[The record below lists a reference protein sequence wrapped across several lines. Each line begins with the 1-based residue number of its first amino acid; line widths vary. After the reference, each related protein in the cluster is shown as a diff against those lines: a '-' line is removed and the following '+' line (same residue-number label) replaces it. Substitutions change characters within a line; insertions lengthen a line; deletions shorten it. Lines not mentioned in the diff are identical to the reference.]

1 MTSPRYLTKS
11 RFRLAIDCPTKL
23 FYTRKKDEYADK
35 SLDDDFLKALAKGGI
50 QVGELA
56 KHYYPGGTDIT
67 TMDHEEAI
75 KQTQEL
81 IMQESV
87 ILYEPAFRFE
97 NLFIRVDVLVKQGN
111 NIKLIEV
118 KAKSFGEE
126 TEFIGK
132 RGGIISKWKPYL
144 YDVAFQKYVL
154 QKSHPELKVTAYL
167 MLADKSKT
175 ATVDEL
181 FGKFLIK
188 TKSDGSICIEVTDP
202 SNLGDKILTTEN
214 VDDIAD
220 LIINGKEDYQR
231 ASLPFPEY
239 VKALSDAYFHDKRI
253 LERINSA
260 CKKCQFRL
268 SEPVEDGLKSG
279 FHECLQQMAN
289 AKEED
294 LQRPTIF
301 DVWYSRSDKVL
312 RNGVYFQDQL
322 SADDLAK
329 PKEGLDYLDMHQ
341 RQLLQVNYAQ
351 SKENKPYIDKAGL
364 AREIENLQF
373 PLNFIDFETTM
384 VPIPFFKGNRPY
396 EQIAYQFSHHTMEE
410 NGKINHEEQYLHAI
424 PGEFPNF
431 HFVRELKKS
440 LEKNNG
446 AIFRYA
452 DHENNI
458 LNAVYR
464 QLDGSCEPDKEE
476 LKDWISTI
484 TSRSSDGHIGERNMI
499 DQLEWV
505 KKYYWHPLMG
515 GSNSIKAVLPVSLT
529 DSDYLR
535 TKYSQPIYGT
545 DVIFSHNLTNH
556 IWIKEEDGQVVSPYK
571 QLPKLFQK
579 WDRDLIDTLL
589 QDGDNLQDGGAAMT
603 AYNYMQ
609 FRQMSDAERE
619 ETKTALLRYCELDTF
634 AMVMIFEYWRDLVE
648 L

>member
-1 MTSPRYLTKS
+1 
-11 RFRLAIDCPTKL
+11 
-23 FYTRKKDEYADK
+23 
-35 SLDDDFLKALAKGGI
+35 
-50 QVGELA
+50 
-56 KHYYPGGTDIT
+56 
-67 TMDHEEAI
+67 
-75 KQTQEL
+75 
-81 IMQESV
+81 
-87 ILYEPAFRFE
+87 
-97 NLFIRVDVLVKQGN
+97 
-111 NIKLIEV
+111 
-118 KAKSFGEE
+118 
-126 TEFIGK
+126 
-132 RGGIISKWKPYL
+132 
-144 YDVAFQKYVL
+144 
-154 QKSHPELKVTAYL
+154 
-167 MLADKSKT
+167 
-175 ATVDEL
+175 
-181 FGKFLIK
+181 
-188 TKSDGSICIEVTDP
+188 
-202 SNLGDKILTTEN
+202 
-214 VDDIAD
+214 
-220 LIINGKEDYQR
+220 
-231 ASLPFPEY
+231 
-239 VKALSDAYFHDKRI
+239 
-253 LERINSA
+253 
-260 CKKCQFRL
+260 
-268 SEPVEDGLKSG
+268 
-279 FHECLQQMAN
+279 
-289 AKEED
+289 
-294 LQRPTIF
+294 
-301 DVWYSRSDKVL
+301 
-312 RNGVYFQDQL
+312 
-322 SADDLAK
+322 
-329 PKEGLDYLDMHQ
+329 
-341 RQLLQVNYAQ
+341 
-351 SKENKPYIDKAGL
+351 
-364 AREIENLQF
+364 
-373 PLNFIDFETTM
+373 
-384 VPIPFFKGNRPY
+384 
-396 EQIAYQFSHHTMEE
+396 MEE